1 MVIIPIL
8 IQLFISLSA
17 IFTVYTLSKEKISL
31 IKELNDANIALKL
44 ECEYVARLEKEILT
58 YQQK

>member
-17 IFTVYTLSKEKISL
+17 IFTVYTLSKEKISF